1 MMQSSN
7 GIGQVTAWLLAKR
20 PDLQEIDW
28 DMDLIENRVIDS
40 LGFVDFVF
48 FLEELTGRE
57 LDTDA
62 RSVHSFRTLRAIQ
75 NDILQSRGDGGQ
87 IGI

>member
-1 MMQSSN
+1 MQSSN

-20 PDLQEIDW
+20 PELEEIDW

-40 LGFVDFVF
+40 LGFMDFVF

-62 RSVHSFRTLRAIQ
+62 RSVNSFRTLRAIQ
-75 NDILQSRGDGGQ
+75 SDILQMRGDGGQ
-87 IGI
+87 VGI